1 MKFLKIL
8 LIILALLTAII
19 AIGAEFLPNTY
30 TVSRSTTIE
39 APDSVVYQNV
49 VNFHNF
55 LKWNPWSRM
64 EPTAAVKISG
74 EIGSPGHL
82 YQWAGK
88 ELGIGHMQIQE
99 AKPYSDAD
107 IQLMFEEPFKSAAQN
122 HFKFERVKGG
132 TRVTWTMRDQSD
144 AILDKW
150 MYLTMDNMMGKDFE
164 SGLKNLKEMSEKNN

>member
-1 MKFLKIL
+1 MKFVKIV
-8 LIILALLTAII
+8 LIILAVLTGII

-30 TVSRSTTIE
+30 TVSRSTTIK

-49 VNFHNF
+49 VDFHNF

-64 EPTAAVKISG
+64 EPTAIVTISG
-74 EIGSPGHL
+74 DSGSPGHL

-88 ELGIGHMQIQE
+88 ELGIGHMEIQE
-99 AKPYSDAD
+99 VKAYSDAE
-107 IQLMFEEPFKSAAQN
+107 IKLTFEEPFESDAQN
-122 HFKFERVKGG
+122 HFTFERVKGG
-132 TRVTWTMRDQSD
+132 TKVTWTMKDQSD
-144 AILDKW
+144 ATLDKW